1 MLRNKSNDI
10 RSISINNDLLRH
22 EQQQRL
28 PILQQILN
36 CYIFAI
42 ITLLRQTQE
51 RSSRDSICNAI
62 TLISDKYKTLYAE
75 VKREIRERAILSC
88 CKVQR
93 LIVAYV
99 QLRT

>member
-1 MLRNKSNDI
+1 M

-22 EQQQRL
+22 K
-28 PILQQILN
+28 ILN
-36 CYIFAI
+36 RYIFAI
-42 ITLLRQTQE
+42 MTLL
-51 RSSRDSICNAI
+51 ICNAM
-62 TLISDKYKTLYAE
+62 TLTSDEYKILYAE